1 MKTKTKLTVAIA
13 SVLSVAALAGTG
25 YAGWVISSTKEEKGN
40 GEVIVYDVTDNSVEL
55 KVQENYAGKI
65 IWGKTAKTASYD
77 WFGYDDKVEDQNFN
91 PSISFTV
98 KNLKPEYTVKPQVHA
113 TLVVKVSDEALTAYN
128 NCLTNHLIVAPEANK
143 AIDIDAGITET
154 HSQTG
159 ENDSFSYTLDLKAS
173 QYTYLFGWG
182 TYFNSSNPINF
193 YNAHAAN
200 DKIKIDEKETTYFA
214 DASNKMSQ
222 INQLSGITFEISI
235 TADHAKQSGT
245 N

>member
-1 MKTKTKLTVAIA
+1 MKTKTKFTIAIA

-55 KVQENYAGKI
+55 TVQEKYAGKI
-65 IWGKTAKTASYD
+65 IWGKTKKTAQND

-98 KNLKPEYTVKPQVHA
+98 KNLKPAYTVEPQVHA
-113 TLVVKVSDEALTAYN
+113 TLEVKASGDALTAYN
-128 NCLTNHLIVAPEANK
+128 KCLTDNLIVAPEANK
-143 AIDIDAGITET
+143 AIDIDAGITKT
-154 HSQTG
+154 KSQTD
-159 ENDSFSYTLDLKAS
+159 ETDSFSYTLDLKAS
-173 QYTYLFGWG
+173 QDTYLFGWG

-200 DKIKIDEKETTYFA
+200 DTIGETETTYFA
-214 DASNKMSQ
+214 DASAKMSQ
-222 INQLSGITFEISI
+222 INELSGITFEISI

>member
-25 YAGWVISSTKEEKGN
+25 YAGWVISSTKEGKGN

-55 KVQENYAGKI
+55 TVQENYAGKI
-65 IWGKTAKTASYD
+65 IWGKTKKTAPND

-91 PSISFTV
+91 PNISFTV
-98 KNLKPEYTVKPQVHA
+98 KNLKPAYTVEPQVHA
-113 TLVVKVSDEALTAYN
+113 TLVVKASDEALTAYN
-128 NCLTNHLIVAPEANK
+128 KSRTDKLIVAPEANK
-143 AIDIDAGITET
+143 AIVIDAGITKT
-154 HSQTG
+154 VSQTNAG
-159 ENDSFSYTLDLKAS
+159 DSFKYTLDLQAIKG
-173 QYTYLFGWG
+173 TNLFDWG
-182 TYFNSSNPINF
+182 LYFKGNPINF
-193 YNAHAAN
+193 YNAYAAN
-200 DKIKIDEKETTYFA
+200 DKIDGTETTYFA
-214 DASNKMSQ
+214 DASDKMSQ

>member
-1 MKTKTKLTVAIA
+1 MKTKTKFTIAIA

-55 KVQENYAGKI
+55 TVQENYAGKI
-65 IWGKTAKTASYD
+65 IWGKTVKTAQYD

-98 KNLKPEYTVKPQVHA
+98 KNLKPAYTVEPQVHA
-113 TLVVKVSDEALTAYN
+113 TLVVKASDEALTAYN
-128 NCLTNHLIVAPEANK
+128 ECRTDNLIVAPEANK
-143 AIDIDAGITET
+143 AINIDAGIKPTA
-154 HSQTG
+154 SQT
-159 ENDSFSYTLDLKAS
+159 NDKDSFSYTLDLQESKD
-173 QYTYLFGWG
+173 TNLFGWG
-182 TYFNSSNPINF
+182 SYFNGNPINF
-193 YNAHAAN
+193 YNAHTAN
-200 DKIKIDEKETTYFA
+200 DTIVETETTYFA
-214 DASNKMSQ
+214 DAKAKMSK
-222 INQLSGITFEISI
+222 INELSGITFEISI

>member
-25 YAGWVISSTKEEKGN
+25 YAGWVISSTKEGKGN

-55 KVQENYAGKI
+55 NVQENYAGKI
-65 IWGKTAKTASYD
+65 IWGKTEKTVPYD

-98 KNLKPEYTVKPQVHA
+98 KNLKPAYTVEPQVHA
-113 TLVVKVSDEALTAYN
+113 TLVVKASDEALTAYN
-128 NCLTNHLIVAPEANK
+128 KCRTENLIVAPEANK
-143 AIDIDAGITET
+143 AIDIDKGITKT
-154 HSQTG
+154 TSQTD
-159 ENDSFSYTLDLKAS
+159 ETTSFSYTLDLQAS
-173 QYTYLFGWG
+173 KDTNLFGWG
-182 TYFNSSNPINF
+182 SYFKGNPINF

-200 DKIKIDEKETTYFA
+200 DKIGKTDTTYFA
-214 DASNKMSQ
+214 DASDKMSQ

-235 TADHAKQSGT
+235 TADHAKQSG
-245 N
+245 NN

>member
-1 MKTKTKLTVAIA
+1 MKTKTKLTIAVASI
-13 SVLSVAALAGTG
+13 LSVAALAGTG

-65 IWGKTAKTASYD
+65 IWGKTANTASYD
-77 WFGYDDKVEDQNFN
+77 WFGYENVEDQNFN

-98 KNLKPEYTVKPQVHA
+98 KNLKPAYTVEPQVHA
-113 TLVVKVSDEALTAYN
+113 TLVVKASDEALTAYN
-128 NCLTNHLIVAPEANK
+128 ECRTTNLIVAPEANK
-143 AIDIDAGITET
+143 AINIDAGIKPTA
-154 HSQTG
+154 SQT
-159 ENDSFSYTLDLKAS
+159 NDKDSFSYTLDLQEIKG
-173 QYTYLFGWG
+173 TNLFGWG
-182 TYFNSSNPINF
+182 TYFNSSNPIDF

>member
-25 YAGWVISSTKEEKGN
+25 YAGWVISSTKEVKGN

-55 KVQENYAGKI
+55 TVQENYAGKI
-65 IWGKTAKTASYD
+65 IWGKTTKTAQYD
-77 WFGYDDKVEDQNFN
+77 WFGYENVEEQNFN

-98 KNLKPEYTVKPQVHA
+98 KNLKPVFTVEPQVHA
-113 TLVVKVSDEALTAYN
+113 TLEVKASGDALTAYN
-128 NCLTNHLIVAPEANK
+128 ECRTANLIVAPEANK
-143 AIDIDAGITET
+143 AINIDAGITKT
-154 HSQTG
+154 HSQT
-159 ENDSFSYTLDLKAS
+159 EETDSFSYTLDLQAS
-173 QYTYLFGWG
+173 KGTYLFGWG

>member
-1 MKTKTKLTVAIA
+1 MKTKTKFTIAIA

-55 KVQENYAGKI
+55 TVPENYAGKI
-65 IWGKTAKTASYD
+65 IWGKTKKTAQND

-98 KNLKPEYTVKPQVHA
+98 KNLKPAYTVEPQVHA
-113 TLVVKVSDEALTAYN
+113 TLVVKASDEALTAYN
-128 NCLTNHLIVAPEANK
+128 KCRTENLIVAPEANK
-143 AIDIDAGITET
+143 AIVIDAGITKT
-154 HSQTG
+154 KSQTD
-159 ENDSFSYTLDLKAS
+159 ETNSFSYTLDLQAS
-173 QYTYLFGWG
+173 KGTNLFGWG
-182 TYFNSSNPINF
+182 PYFNGNPIDF
-193 YNAHAAN
+193 YNDHAAN
-200 DKIKIDEKETTYFA
+200 DTIDETGTTYFA
-214 DASNKMSQ
+214 DASAKMSQ
-222 INQLSGITFEISI
+222 INKLSGITFEISI

>member
-1 MKTKTKLTVAIA
+1 MKTKTKFTIAIS

-55 KVQENYAGKI
+55 TVQENYAGKI
-65 IWGKTAKTASYD
+65 IWGKTKKTAQYD
-77 WFGYDDKVEDQNFN
+77 WFGYENVEDQNFN

-98 KNLKPEYTVKPQVHA
+98 KNLTPVFTVAPQVHA

-159 ENDSFSYTLDLKAS
+159 ESDSFSYTLDLKAS
-173 QYTYLFGWG
+173 QDTYLFGWG

-193 YNAHAAN
+193 YNAHVAN
-200 DKIKIDEKETTYFA
+200 DTIDETGTTYFA
-214 DASNKMSQ
+214 DASAKMSQ
-222 INQLSGITFEISI
+222 INELSGITFEISI

>member
-25 YAGWVISSTKEEKGN
+25 YAGWVISSTKEGKGN

-55 KVQENYAGKI
+55 TVQENYAGKI
-65 IWGKTAKTASYD
+65 IWGKAEKTVLND

-113 TLVVKVSDEALTAYN
+113 TLEVKASDEALLNAYN
-128 NCLTNHLIVAPEANK
+128 KCRTDNLIVAPDANK
-143 AIDIDAGITET
+143 AINIDNGITEKAL
-154 HSQTG
+154 QTN
-159 ENDSFSYTLDLKAS
+159 ETDSFSYTLDLQAS
-173 QYTYLFGWG
+173 KGTNLFGWG
-182 TYFNSSNPINF
+182 SYFKGNPINF

-200 DKIKIDEKETTYFA
+200 DKIDGTETTYFA
-214 DASNKMSQ
+214 DASDKMSQ
-222 INQLSGITFEISI
+222 INKLSGITFEISI